1 MAQRKVCSDT
11 ASNKAG
17 INYSMGP
24 NVSQG
29 GSEKTLA
36 SLSCPIDPY
45 SQGKVFTVTNAS
57 VSIIEGANNLLSQ
70 NLKNTAIT
78 VDRYTKQTINLPGL
92 TCEIK
97 PNIPTKINFY
107 GVEDFL
113 NSGVKVI
120 GIFPKFSN
128 TISDDSTFI
137 DWAYANEVE
146 VDNPLL
152 THEPTLLDTGLTSLD
167 IASHTSVKVDS
178 KGVIYSG
185 TLGGLSIL
193 NVNDSKIINTLN
205 STIISDY
212 VTCLDIDS
220 LDRVWVGTQGGVQL
234 YSEGAYTAFSS
245 LLNTTDKLT
254 SVNVRDIKVIHD
266 DLIAIAT
273 DLGMTIYTP
282 STSTSK
288 FVQNY
293 NYAQLLTNDIR
304 CIAKIEG
311 STKICMGT
319 DLGLYIF
326 DYVEETFEFFNSSTS
341 GWTAANAIQ
350 SLFVFK
356 DIIYIGT
363 YIGLVVK
370 PLTGSTFTLTTSSAP
385 NGPISSNGVSLFVSE
400 GDLTNPDLL
409 YMGHVQGLS
418 VMNITNG
425 QWSHYTHLAI
435 PQLANRINSIYVVPT
450 TLPNRNVFIST
461 NIESVKLSGSV
472 SYTYTSLPEVSAN
485 TQILYTYPSPG
496 IQIAY
501 NENFYLAFSKKIDLS
516 VINSNVLIKDFS
528 GLQVP
533 GSWSYLSDNVASFT
547 PTTPF
552 TVGLK
557 YTVSFTKG
565 VRASDNSL
573 IIMPE
578 NFFFYTED
586 LVPFFGWR
594 TFGKINI
601 LSGSKDKKVESI
613 YIRNPHFSDVVVDI
627 ILGN

>member
-11 ASNKAG
+11 SANTAG

-29 GSEKTLA
+29 GKLKTLA
-36 SLSCPIDPY
+36 SLSCPVDPY
-45 SQGKVFTVTNAS
+45 SQGKVFTVTNSA
-57 VSIIEGANNLLSQ
+57 VSILEGANNLLTQ
-70 NLKNTAIT
+70 NLKNTAII
-78 VDRYTKQTINLPGL
+78 VDKYTKQTITLPGL
-92 TCEIK
+92 TCEIL
-97 PNIPTKINFY
+97 PNIPTKINFS
-107 GVEDFL
+107 GIED
-113 NSGVKVI
+113 SIGAGVKVI
-120 GIFPKFSN
+120 GIFPKFANS
-128 TISDDSTFI
+128 ISDDSTYI

-146 VDNPLL
+146 VSNSLL
-152 THEPTLLDTGLTSLD
+152 SHEPTLLDTGLTSID
-167 IASHTSVKVDS
+167 ISSRTSVKVDS

-193 NVNDSKIINTLN
+193 NVNDSKIYNTLN
-205 STIISDY
+205 SEIVSDY
-212 VTCLDIDS
+212 ITCIDIDS
-220 LDRVWVGTQGGVQL
+220 LDRVWIGTQGGAQL
-234 YSEGAYTAFSS
+234 FVEGAYTKFSS
-245 LLNTTDKLT
+245 LLNTTDKIT
-254 SVNVRDIKVIHD
+254 SVNVRDVKVIHD

-273 DLGMTIYTP
+273 DTGLTLFTP
-282 STSTSK
+282 STNTSK

-293 NYAQLLTNDIR
+293 NYPGILTNDIR
-304 CIAKIEG
+304 CLAKIEG
-311 STKICMGT
+311 STKICLGA

-326 DYVEETFEFFNSSTS
+326 DYVDETFEFFNSSTS

-356 DIIYIGT
+356 NIIYIGT

-370 PLTGSTFTLTTSSAP
+370 PLSGSTYTLTASSAP
-385 NGPISSNGVSLFVSE
+385 NGPITSNFISLFVSE
-400 GDLTNPDLL
+400 GDLTNPDVL
-409 YMGHVQGLS
+409 YAGHVQGLS
-418 VMNITNG
+418 AMNLSDG
-425 QWSHYTHLAI
+425 LWSHYTHLAI
-435 PQLANRINSIYVVPT
+435 PQLANRVNAINVVPN

-528 GLQVP
+528 GLQVT
-533 GSWSYLSDNVASFT
+533 GSWSYISDNVASFT
-547 PTTPF
+547 PTLPF

-557 YTVSFTKG
+557 YTVSFIKG

-573 IIMPE
+573 IIMPD
-578 NFFFYTED
+578 NFTFYTED

-613 YIRNPHFSDVVVDI
+613 YIRNPHFSDVEVDI